1 VIDTVAFNVA
11 VNVAPGETRVAL
23 LAGERTLE
31 VFHHRT
37 GRENVVGNVYLG
49 RVTRVVPALRA
60 AFVDI
65 GLERAGFLDAADA
78 RRERDGAVGPIGS
91 FVHEGEAVLV
101 QAICD
106 PVGDKGARL
115 RLRPTLPGRRLAY
128 APDGRRI
135 TLSRRIGGRDERA
148 RLAGIVG
155 DLAAGDDGF
164 VVRTAAAGASAA
176 DLAREAARLRD
187 QWAGIQERRRAASAP
202 ACVHREL
209 EPVTRVLRDYAD
221 ARLGRVV
228 IDSPTML
235 AEARRFCARHV
246 PELEPMVERYREDEA
261 IFERFGVE
269 AALDAA
275 LEPRGALPS
284 GGEVVIEH
292 TEAVCAIDVDTRGCA
307 GSDGTATRLRTNL
320 EAAAEIARQLRLRAI
335 GGLIVIDFAHMRR
348 KDHGRRVLDALREAL
363 ADDREAGL
371 PRGFSRLGL
380 VEMTRRRTRP
390 PLAEVLGDP
399 WPGLGR
405 RKSATTVALAIARA
419 MAREARSAPPG
430 PLTVVAAP
438 EVAAVLAAPETGALA
453 ALAESLGRAIEV
465 RAEADCEREAHDIIV
480 G

>member
-1 VIDTVAFNVA
+1 MTGPVADTVA
-11 VNVAPGETRVAL
+11 VNVSPGETRVAL
-23 LAGERTLE
+23 LAGERTIE
-31 VFHHRT
+31 VFHHRA
-37 GRENVVGNVYLG
+37 GRESVVGNVYLG
-49 RVTRVVPALRA
+49 RVTRVAPAVRA

-78 RRERDGAVGPIGS
+78 RRARDGPIGPIGS

-101 QAICD
+101 QVISD

-148 RLAGIVG
+148 RLAEIVG
-155 DLAAGDDGF
+155 GLAGDDDGF
-164 VVRTAAAGASAA
+164 VVRTAAAGADAA
-176 DLAREAARLRD
+176 DLAREAASLRD
-187 QWAGIQERRRAASAP
+187 QWAGIRERRRAASAP
-202 ACVHREL
+202 DCVHREL

-221 ARLGRVV
+221 AGLGRVV
-228 IDSPTML
+228 IDSPTMV
-235 AEARRFCARHV
+235 AEARRFCARHA

-269 AALDAA
+269 AALDAT
-275 LEPRGALPS
+275 LEPRGVLPA

-307 GSDGTATRLRTNL
+307 GSDSTATRLRTNL
-320 EAAAEIARQLRLRAI
+320 EAADEIARQLRLRAI

-363 ADDREAGL
+363 AGDREAGL
-371 PRGFSRLGL
+371 PEGFSRLGL
-380 VEMTRRRTRP
+380 VELTRRRTRL
-390 PLAEVLGDP
+390 PLAEVLGEA

-405 RKSATTVALAIARA
+405 RKSAATVALAIARA

-438 EVAAVLAAPETGALA
+438 EVAAALAAPETGALA

-465 RAEADCEREAHDIIV
+465 RGEVDCEREAHDIIV